1 MRNLCEVV
9 WFAGLDHVFFLR
21 HYHIWVSLL
30 ICRGSIHVM
39 CMFHDVTKVRTK
51 GIAFYCLLILLWHI
65 LMLLLLHLEFQ

>member
-1 MRNLCEVV
+1 
-9 WFAGLDHVFFLR
+9 
-21 HYHIWVSLL
+21 
-30 ICRGSIHVM
+30 M